1 MNLKADPRGSRQH
14 RLMTPNQH
22 VNTDAQTAHADEFD
36 SLGFMRRVP
45 WK

>member
-14 RLMTPNQH
+14 RLMTPNQR
-22 VNTDAQTAHADEFD
+22 VNMDAQTARTGEFG
-36 SLGFMRRVP
+36 SLGFMRKVP